1 MSVELLAPAGDLEC
15 FMAALFAG
23 ADAVYVGGSS
33 FGARAYAKNFA
44 EEELLSAIRIAHLYE
59 KKVYMTV
66 NTLVKEAEITQ
77 LPAFLKPYYEEGL
90 DGVIVQDLG
99 AVSLIRQF
107 FPDLEIHA
115 STQITIT
122 GSGAANY
129 LKNYGV
135 TRIVPARELSL
146 TELKRLKA
154 ETGLELETFIH
165 GSMCYCYSGQ
175 CLYSSM
181 LGPRSGN
188 RGRCA
193 GPCRLPYQVQVDGRM
208 ISAKEEPYQLSLKD
222 LCTLPILP
230 ELIEAGIDSFKIE
243 GRMKT
248 AAYVSFVTA
257 MYRKYID
264 LYEIDPAAYK
274 VEPQDI
280 RMLQDKFSR
289 GSSQMGYY
297 MQHNGRELLSLK
309 KAGYQTFSPEEGT
322 EQAQAVSV
330 KQSAENKLSVTG
342 SFFAYPGQPVMLTL
356 TRDTVS
362 VTVSGA
368 VPEKA
373 ANRAATQEDVK
384 KQLQKMGNTPFVLKE
399 LTCDLA
405 DTLFLPN
412 KELNEL
418 RRQAVCQLED
428 ALLSGR
434 RRTMQEENVKAV
446 REISNKAS
454 VRSNPDKK
462 TLTEKKRPLQVQVA
476 HPYLLRA
483 LQPDDLL
490 DRIYVTYDCLQE
502 LTDPAA
508 IEGILKRFREKN
520 ILVYLTF
527 PAVTRQQVLDRIGQ
541 QWNNIEK
548 LAFDGYCA
556 GNLEMVTFL
565 RDRAP
570 QKPCITDSGCY
581 VFQRETAAF
590 YDKIGVTEHIL
601 PYELHRSEAKA
612 LACGSHACILPVYGY
627 IPVMETANCLLKTNQ
642 RCLKQTKAGAP
653 KEIFLVDRQK
663 KHLHVC
669 LHCDRCENTIYNA
682 VPLSLHKEMNE
693 ILHMPVE
700 AALLRFTEET
710 AGRMQ
715 KIYEMYAA
723 LCRGEQG
730 IQPVITEFTKGHF
743 LKGVE

>member
-1 MSVELLAPAGDLEC
+1 MSVELLAPAGDLDC
-15 FMAALFAG
+15 FMAAIYAG
-23 ADAVYVGGSS
+23 ADAIYVGGSS
-33 FGARAYAKNFA
+33 FGARAYAKNFS
-44 EEELLSAIRIAHLYE
+44 EEELLYAIRMAHLYE

-66 NTLVKEAEITQ
+66 NTLVKEAELKK
-77 LPAFLKPYYEEGL
+77 LPAFLQSYYEEGL

-99 AVSLIRQF
+99 AVRMIRQS

-115 STQITIT
+115 STQMTIT
-122 GSGAANY
+122 GVGAANY
-129 LKNYGV
+129 LKKYGV

-146 TELKRLKA
+146 AELKRLKA

-193 GPCRLPYQVQVDGRM
+193 GPCRLPYQLLADGRV

-230 ELIEAGIDSFKIE
+230 KLIETGIDSFKIE

-248 AAYVSFVTA
+248 AAYVSFVTS

-264 LYEIDPAAYK
+264 LYEKDPKAYK
-274 VEPQDI
+274 VDPQDI
-280 RMLQDKFSR
+280 RMLQDRFSR

-309 KAGYQTFSPEEGT
+309 KAGYQTFSPETG
-322 EQAQAVSV
+322 EQMQEASV
-330 KQSAENKLSVTG
+330 KPSDEKKLPVEVR
-342 SFFAYPGQPVMLTL
+342 FFAYPGQPMELTL
-356 TRDTVS
+356 TRKAFS

-368 VPEKA
+368 VVEEA
-373 ANRAATQEDVK
+373 TNRSATQEDVK
-384 KQLQKMGNTPFVLKE
+384 KQLQKLGNTPFVLE
-399 LTCDLA
+399 SFTCDIA
-405 DTLFLPN
+405 DNLFLPN

-418 RRQAVCQLED
+418 RRQAVCRLEA
-428 ALLSGR
+428 ALLSGTR
-434 RRTMQEENVKAV
+434 RIMREDAVKVVKEIESRTTVKP
-446 REISNKAS
+446 ESN
-454 VRSNPDKK
+454 KK
-462 TLTEKKRPLQVQVA
+462 TLAEKQRPLQVLIS
-476 HPYLLRA
+476 HPYLLKVLR
-483 LQPDDLL
+483 PDDLL
-490 DRIYVTYDCLQE
+490 GRVYVTYDCLQE
-502 LTDPAA
+502 LTDLDMEKLMKP
-508 IEGILKRFREKN
+508 FREN
-520 ILVYLTF
+520 QISVYLTF
-527 PAVTRQQVLDRIGQ
+527 PAVTRQMVFDHISQHWDSID
-541 QWNNIEK
+541 K

-565 RDRAP
+565 RERAP

-581 VFQRETAAF
+581 VFQMETAAF

-601 PYELHRSEAKA
+601 SYELHRSEAKA
-612 LACGSHACILPVYGY
+612 LACGCHSWILPVYGY

-642 RCLKQTKAGAP
+642 RCLKQTKAKAP
-653 KEIFLVDRQK
+653 AELSLVDRQK
-663 KHLHVC
+663 KKLRVC

-682 VPLSLHKEMNE
+682 VPLSLHKEMPE
-693 ILHMPVE
+693 IMRMPME
-700 AALLRFTEET
+700 AVLLRFTEET
-710 AGRMQ
+710 AGQMQ
-715 KIYEMYAA
+715 KIYEMYAG
-723 LCRGEQG
+723 LCRGENG
-730 IQPVITEFTKGHF
+730 VQPVITEFTKGHF

>member
-1 MSVELLAPAGDLEC
+1 MSVELLAPAGDLDC
-15 FMAALFAG
+15 FMAAIYAG
-23 ADAVYVGGSS
+23 ADAIYVGGSS
-33 FGARAYAKNFA
+33 FGARAYAKNFS
-44 EEELLSAIRIAHLYE
+44 EEELLSAIRMAHLYE

-66 NTLVKEAEITQ
+66 NTLVKETE
-77 LPAFLKPYYEEGL
+77 LKKLSVFLRPYYEEGL

-115 STQITIT
+115 STQMTIT

-129 LKNYGV
+129 LKKYGV

-146 TELKRLKA
+146 VELKRLKA

-193 GPCRLPYQVQVDGRM
+193 GPCRLPYQVQADGRM

-230 ELIEAGIDSFKIE
+230 KLIEAGIDSFKIE

-264 LYEIDPAAYK
+264 LYEKDPKAYK
-274 VEPQDI
+274 VDSQDI
-280 RMLQDKFSR
+280 RMLQDRFSR

-309 KAGYQTFSPEEGT
+309 KAGYQTFSPEAG
-322 EQAQAVSV
+322 EQVQETDAKPSDE
-330 KQSAENKLSVTG
+330 KKLPVTG
-342 SFFAYPGQPVMLTL
+342 HFMAYPGQPMELTL
-356 TRDTVS
+356 TRNAVS

-368 VPEKA
+368 A
-373 ANRAATQEDVK
+373 AEEATSRAATQEDVK
-384 KQLQKMGNTPFVLKE
+384 KQLQKLGNTPFVLE
-399 LTCDLA
+399 SLTCDMA

-418 RRQAVCQLED
+418 RRQAVCQLEA
-428 ALLSGR
+428 ALLAGTR
-434 RRTMQEENVKAV
+434 RNMREETSKAV
-446 REISNKAS
+446 KEIGSRTS
-454 VRSNPDKK
+454 VKPGSDKK
-462 TLTEKKRPLQVQVA
+462 ILVEKQRPLQVQIS

-483 LQPDDLL
+483 LRPDDLL
-490 DRIYVTYDCLQE
+490 GRVYVTYDCLKE
-502 LTDPAA
+502 LADPDM
-508 IEGILKRFREKN
+508 EKLLKPFREKN
-520 ILVYLTF
+520 ISIYLTF
-527 PAVTRQQVLDRIGQ
+527 PAVTRQPVFDHISQ
-541 QWNNIEK
+541 QWDGIAK

-565 RDRAP
+565 RERAP

-581 VFQRETAAF
+581 VFQMETAAF

-601 PYELHRSEAKA
+601 SYELHRSEAKA
-612 LACGSHACILPVYGY
+612 LACGGHSWILPVYGY

-642 RCLKQTKAGAP
+642 RCLKQTKAKAP
-653 KEIFLVDRQK
+653 AELSLVDRQK
-663 KHLHVC
+663 KKLRVC

-682 VPLSLHKEMNE
+682 VPLSLHKEMPE

-700 AALLRFTEET
+700 AVLLRFTEET
-710 AGRMQ
+710 AGQMQ
-715 KIYEMYAA
+715 KIYEMYAN
-723 LCRGEQG
+723 LCRGENG
-730 IQPVITEFTKGHF
+730 VQPVITEFTKGHF

>member
-15 FMAALFAG
+15 FMAAIFAG

-33 FGARAYAKNFA
+33 FGARAYAKNFS
-44 EEELLSAIRIAHLYE
+44 EEELLSAIRMAHLYE

-66 NTLVKEAEITQ
+66 NTLVKETELKK
-77 LPAFLKPYYEEGL
+77 LPAFLQPYYEEGL

-99 AVSLIRQF
+99 AVSLIRRV

-115 STQITIT
+115 STQMTIT

-129 LKNYGV
+129 LKKYGI

-193 GPCRLPYQVQVDGRM
+193 GPCRLPYQVQADGRM

-230 ELIEAGIDSFKIE
+230 KLIEAGIDSFKIE

-264 LYEIDPAAYK
+264 LYEKDPKAYK
-274 VEPQDI
+274 VDPQDI
-280 RMLQDKFSR
+280 RMLQDRFSR

-309 KAGYQTFSPEEGT
+309 KAGYQTFSPEAG
-322 EQAQAVSV
+322 EQVQETAAKPSDE
-330 KQSAENKLSVTG
+330 KKLPVTG
-342 SFFAYPGQPVMLTL
+342 HFMAYPGQPMELTL
-356 TRDTVS
+356 TKGTVS

-368 VPEKA
+368 A
-373 ANRAATQEDVK
+373 AEEATNRAATQEDVK
-384 KQLQKMGNTPFVLKE
+384 KQLQKLGNTPFVLE
-399 LTCDLA
+399 SLTCDMA

-418 RRQAVCQLED
+418 RRQAVCRLEE
-428 ALLSGR
+428 ALLSGTR
-434 RRTMQEENVKAV
+434 RSMQEETSNTVKGNWDKAPV
-446 REISNKAS
+446 RPET
-454 VRSNPDKK
+454 DKK
-462 TLTEKKRPLQVQVA
+462 ILAQKQRPLQVQIS
-476 HPYLLRA
+476 HPYLLKA
-483 LQPDDLL
+483 LRPDALL
-490 DRIYVTYDCLQE
+490 NRVYVTYDCLQE
-502 LTDPAA
+502 LADHDM
-508 IEGILKRFREKN
+508 EKLLKPFREKN
-520 ILVYLTF
+520 ISIYLTF
-527 PAVTRQQVLDRIGQ
+527 PAVTRQAVFDRISQ
-541 QWNNIEK
+541 QWDSIEK

-556 GNLEMVTFL
+556 GNLELVTFL
-565 RDRAP
+565 RERAP

-581 VFQRETAAF
+581 VFQMETAAF

-601 PYELHRSEAKA
+601 SYELHRSEAKA

-642 RCLKQTKAGAP
+642 HCLKQTKAKVP
-653 KEIFLVDRQK
+653 SELMLVDRQK
-663 KHLHVC
+663 KKLRVC

-682 VPLSLHKEMNE
+682 VPLSLHKEMPE
-693 ILHMPVE
+693 ILRMPMEGV
-700 AALLRFTEET
+700 LLRFTEET
-710 AGRMQ
+710 AGQMQ
-715 KIYEMYAA
+715 KVYEMYAD
-723 LCRGEQG
+723 LCRGENG
-730 IQPVITEFTKGHF
+730 VQPVITEFTKGHF